1 MALTSELDKETYTL
15 QDSVSFAPT
24 LRNRASSGF
33 YVYSNFEVNP
43 EASFSF
49 WPRDV
54 DTGYSVSLKVVPE
67 RSLPP
72 HRFSKDEFKF
82 LPSGESLGVKYGFP
96 LSDYAFLPGHRYV
109 FLAAYQSP
117 VRKPEAPEEP
127 TIDEEMGQVLF
138 FTKPFVVN

>member
-1 MALTSELDKETYTL
+1 MALTFELDKETYTL

-67 RSLPP
+67 PGPSHQNSL
-72 HRFSKDEFKF
+72 
-82 LPSGESLGVKYGFP
+82 
-96 LSDYAFLPGHRYV
+96 
-109 FLAAYQSP
+109 
-117 VRKPEAPEEP
+117 
-127 TIDEEMGQVLF
+127 TINDLQRRL
-138 FTKPFVVN
+138 